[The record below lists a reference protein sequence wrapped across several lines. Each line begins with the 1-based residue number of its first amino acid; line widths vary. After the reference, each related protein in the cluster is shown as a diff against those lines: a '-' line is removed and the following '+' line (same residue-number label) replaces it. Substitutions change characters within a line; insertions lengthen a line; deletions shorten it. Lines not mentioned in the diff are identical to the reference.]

1 MYFSDYFILAVVI
14 ENTLRPSW
22 LLKAF
27 QAVDKDNNGALTQ
40 SEVKNANKYLNFMED
55 DGELQRKFNVS

>member
-1 MYFSDYFILAVVI
+1 MI
-14 ENTLRPSW
+14 ENALRPSW

>member
-1 MYFSDYFILAVVI
+1 MI
-14 ENTLRPSW
+14 ENALRPYW

-27 QAVDKDNNGALTQ
+27 QAVDKDNNGALTL